1 MEDFKF
7 LRMWRVMGKGEGE
20 GITKESPWRLFSH
33 ETETLHSI
41 KTLTMIL
48 GLSLELELDFR
59 DPFLRWL
66 FGVSTKDK
74 GAPGSLEL
82 EEARFASLLWCI
94 GDRRALGHFYDVRQ
108 LDCTFAAAVARRI
121 IISDLNK
128 QNVHFV
134 INCYGYALLEN
145 RNVNASWITWWRPS
159 SRTNHRSFQP
169 LILKLA

>member
-1 MEDFKF
+1 MIVQNVHSVSRYTYCSKTFERLWKISNFYV
-7 LRMWRVMGKGEGE
+7 RMWRVMGKGEG
-20 GITKESPWRLFSH
+20 ITKESPRRPFSH

-41 KTLTMIL
+41 KPLLIIL

-128 QNVHFV
+128 KNVHLV
-134 INCYGYALLEN
+134 INCYGMDMPCLLEM
-145 RNVNASWITWWRPS
+145 
-159 SRTNHRSFQP
+159 
-169 LILKLA
+169 